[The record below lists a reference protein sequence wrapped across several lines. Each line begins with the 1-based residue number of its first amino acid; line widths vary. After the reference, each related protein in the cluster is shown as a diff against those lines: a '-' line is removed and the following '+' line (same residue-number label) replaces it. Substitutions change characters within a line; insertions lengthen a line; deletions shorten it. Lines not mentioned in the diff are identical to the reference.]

1 MAMVSLIGGV
11 SMLGDV
17 HAQEL
22 PTAAAKPGS
31 ELTVYLL
38 TMGSG
43 DQVWEKFGHNAI
55 WIHDAVSKT
64 DIAYH
69 WGLFDF
75 ADKDFMPN
83 FLRGNMRYSMGAFD
97 VNETIEAYRQA
108 NRTVWV
114 QELNLTPVQRR
125 RLSDFVAWNILPEN
139 RYYSYD
145 YFRDNCS
152 TRIRDALNSAVG
164 GAIRSASEKS
174 PSGTS
179 YRFHTERLTQDD
191 PFVYTGTLVGLGQP
205 VDRLVSRWEEMFL
218 PVRLMHQLRSVTV
231 ANASG
236 ATAPL
241 VLNERVLFQAARPAE
256 PTTVNRGIGGFLVAS
271 MLALLAGL
279 ALWARQRNAFRSSA
293 PMLMLAASWSLIA
306 GVLGVV
312 LAGLWIATSHVYS
325 YRNEN
330 LLQATPLSLI
340 LAALLINLAWRLR
353 SQRSPAESRAHLR
366 TAATLAGIVAA
377 LSAAGFVM
385 QVLPPFDQANGGII
399 ALALPLH
406 LGVAGALFDLS
417 RRAGLGS
424 FPQRRPSP
432 AT

>member
-1 MAMVSLIGGV
+1 MMAMVSLVGTV
-11 SMLGDV
+11 SMLGVV

-22 PTAAAKPGS
+22 PAAGEPGS

-38 TMGSG
+38 TMGQG
-43 DQVWEKFGHNAI
+43 DQVWEMFGHNAI
-55 WIHDAVSKT
+55 WINDATRKT

-83 FLRGNMRYSMGAFD
+83 FLRGSMRYSMGAFD

-114 QELNLTPVQRR
+114 QELNLTPAQRQ
-125 RLSDFVAWNILPEN
+125 RLSEFVAWNILPEN

-152 TRIRDALNSAVG
+152 TRIRDALNAAVG
-164 GAIRSASEKS
+164 GAIKSASEKS

-191 PFVYTGTLVGLGQP
+191 PFVYTGTLLGLGQP
-205 VDRLVSRWEEMFL
+205 VDRLISRWEEMFL
-218 PVRLMHQLRSVTV
+218 PVRLMHQIRSVKV
-231 ANASG
+231 ASESG
-236 ATAPL
+236 ATSPL

-256 PTTVNRGIGGFLVAS
+256 PATVNRGIGGFLLAA
-271 MLALLAGL
+271 MLALVAGI
-279 ALWARQRNAFRSSA
+279 ALWVRQRAASRSSA
-293 PMLMLAASWSLIA
+293 PVLILAASWSLIA
-306 GVLGVV
+306 GVFGIVV
-312 LAGLWIATSHVYS
+312 AGLWIATSHVYS
-325 YRNEN
+325 YHNEN

-353 SQRSPAESRAHLR
+353 TNMPPAESRAHLR
-366 TAATLAGIVAA
+366 VAATLAGIVAA
-377 LSAAGFVM
+377 LSAAGFFM
-385 QVLPPFDQANGGII
+385 QVLPPFGQANGGII

-406 LGVAGALFDLS
+406 LGVAGMLFDLS
-417 RRAGLGS
+417 RRAGRGS
-424 FPQRRPSP
+424 FAQPRHSGTP
-432 AT
+432 